1 MIHCLNVIGSLV
13 ESERFIMLLCI
24 LRFLMDMGEERRIMK
39 DTMKAY
45 KRKEKDREKGKR
57 KNVIEDKTKVKK
69 R

>member
-1 MIHCLNVIGSLV
+1 
-13 ESERFIMLLCI
+13 
-24 LRFLMDMGEERRIMK
+24 MDEERRIMK